1 MNVGDDKYLD
11 VCQKLEIGLKVQ
23 YERNLQ
29 LTDERCAYALDR
41 AKIAVKHRFGYGL
54 NESGA
59 VDSELQGIVDWCVQ
73 VAEERVSDA
82 TGPTLKEF
90 LTRMDKVGRSI
101 RRHASDGRRS
111 YYLFVRDFLP

>member
-1 MNVGDDKYLD
+1 MNFGDDKYLD

-73 VAEERVSDA
+73 VAAERVNDA
-82 TGPTLKEF
+82 TGPSVKEF
-90 LTRMDKVGRSI
+90 LTRMDKVGRSVS
-101 RRHASDGRRS
+101 RHAKYGNRS
-111 YYLFVRDFLP
+111 YYIFIRDFLP

>member
-1 MNVGDDKYLD
+1 MVTDFSRQEIADK
-11 VCQKLEIGLKVQ
+11 KVV
-23 YERNLQ
+23 
-29 LTDERCAYALDR
+29 TAAPVAGVALDR
-41 AKIAVKHRFGYGL
+41 AKIAVKHLFGYGL

-111 YYLFVRDFLP
+111 YYLFVRDTL